1 MSRAGSSS
9 NRPVSGP
16 LEGVP
21 QAGAIIAGKYKVE
34 GVLGAGGM
42 GVVLAARHMQLGQ
55 LVAIKFIRGAAAE
68 DPAAVERFLRE
79 ARAAVALSSEH
90 VTKVLDVGTLDT
102 GEPYMIMEFLDG
114 VDLAE
119 VLRREGPMPVARAV
133 AAVLQAS
140 EALAEAH
147 AIGIVHRDL
156 KPANLFVATRRD
168 GTPLVKVLDFGIS
181 KVTDLNVEG
190 GPTLTASGLI
200 MGSPGYM
207 SPEQVRNA
215 KVADARADIWAL
227 GVILYELVTGVSP
240 FMGQTIGDT
249 FARIIS
255 ETPTPIH
262 KLRSD
267 VPEAF
272 AAVISRCFERSVE
285 RRVQTVAELAEALA
299 PFAPPEAVISV
310 QRILRIA
317 QSRGRESGRVETVA
331 APPGSRFDTD
341 SRNALSPSGSHQTEP
356 AWLRSGAGL
365 APSHKPSVSVL
376 SAAIAIAAVGA
387 LAGTWV
393 VFARG
398 PRTPTPAATSA
409 SAPATA
415 MAPPKVVPNDVAPVA
430 PLPPVATRE
439 TSPSPALDA
448 ASGEAQS
455 PPTAAPSPS
464 PAAPANFRHAPAP
477 SRGQPKPPGEAP
489 LEELLERRQ

>member
-1 MSRAGSSS
+1 MSRVGSS
-9 NRPVSGP
+9 NRPISAP

-21 QAGAIIAGKYKVE
+21 EAGAIIAGKYKVE
-34 GVLGAGGM
+34 RVLGAGGM

-90 VTKVLDVGTLDT
+90 VTKVLDVGTLET

-119 VLRREGPMPVARAV
+119 VLRRDGPMPVARAV
-133 AAVLQAS
+133 AAVLQAG

-147 AIGIVHRDL
+147 ALGIVHRDL

-181 KVTDLNVEG
+181 KVTDLNVE

-227 GVILYELVTGVSP
+227 GVILYELITGVSP

-262 KLRSD
+262 QLRSD
-267 VPEAF
+267 VPDAF
-272 AAVISRCFERSVE
+272 AAVIARCLERSVE

-331 APPGSRFDTD
+331 APPGSRFDTG
-341 SRNALSPSGSHQTEP
+341 SRNALSPSGNHRTEP

-365 APSHKPSVSVL
+365 APSHKSPVSIL
-376 SAAIAIAAVGA
+376 SIGIAIAAVGA

-398 PRTPTPAATSA
+398 PQPPASAAASA

-415 MAPPKVVPNDVAPVA
+415 MAPPKSVPSDLAPVA
-430 PLPPVATRE
+430 PLPPVVSRE
-439 TSPSPALDA
+439 TSASPALDA
-448 ASGEAQS
+448 ASGEAQYPPATPP
-455 PPTAAPSPS
+455 PPT
-464 PAAPANFRHAPAP
+464 PANSRHAPAP
-477 SRGQPKPPGEAP
+477 ARGQPKALGEAP